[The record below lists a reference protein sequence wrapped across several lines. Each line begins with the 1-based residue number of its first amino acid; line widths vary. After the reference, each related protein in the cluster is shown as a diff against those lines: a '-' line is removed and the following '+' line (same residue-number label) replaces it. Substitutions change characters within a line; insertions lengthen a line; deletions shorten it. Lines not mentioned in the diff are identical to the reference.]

1 MAEAAKPAAVA
12 PIPAA
17 VVEPVPAASVPE
29 PAKTAD
35 QIAAEK
41 VVADKAVADKVVAD
55 KVVADKAAADK
66 VVADA
71 AAAKLASEP
80 KTGAPEKYTLTP
92 PPEAALFID
101 ATDIA
106 KLEALAREAGMTNEE
121 AQTVL
126 GKQAA
131 AMVAQSAAFR
141 TETEAHE
148 TYGGEHLVETQ
159 RLATSVI
166 ERFAPKG
173 NPLGDQ
179 LRADLVKTGFGNK
192 LAVVSF
198 LARIGKAMA
207 EDRPGMGGGGG
218 GESRDAATVLY
229 GGTTIK

>member
-1 MAEAAKPAAVA
+1 MSEKPAAVVE
-12 PIPAA
+12 PVKPAA
-17 VVEPVPAASVPE
+17 VVEPVPAPSVPE

-41 VVADKAVADKVVAD
+41 VVADKAAADQ
-55 KVVADKAAADK
+55 VVADKAAADK
-66 VVADA
+66 VAADKVAADA
-71 AAAKLASEP
+71 AAAAKAP
-80 KTGAPEKYTLTP
+80 KPGAPEKYALTTP
-92 PPEAALFID
+92 PDAALFID

-106 KLEALAREAGMTNEE
+106 KLEALAREAGLSNDE

-141 TETEAHE
+141 TETEAHD

-159 RLATSVI
+159 RLATAVI

-207 EDRPGMGGGGG
+207 EDRPGLGGGGG

-229 GGTTIK
+229 GGTMK